1 VDRQIR
7 DWSNRAATKYR
18 EVTIVN
24 LSKALASE
32 KGILVK
38 RILGIC
44 LMICSVLGLVVS
56 LLGLPAVSRVSQR
69 ITKGGDE
76 ALTLALTTLDTTSQS
91 LALMH
96 DGLVEAQN
104 ALGAA
109 QNVTE
114 GLDDGLQNTETM
126 IGSLSDALG
135 SDLPQVILNTQDALD
150 AAGQGVAVVE
160 DVLYGLNTVS
170 LLTGMTYEP
179 DVSLAESFANIN
191 QSLDSVPQT
200 LAEVDES
207 LGATQKNLSDMQT
220 GFTDLTETLDESK
233 AILVEAQ
240 ANIDDYSALVEELS
254 LKIAALQ
261 ENLPDWARTATWA
274 LYFLLIWLA
283 ISQIGLLWQG
293 WEMVSY
299 QPAQV
304 EQRVRELEE
313 KIELLRTQM
322 SGISG

>member
-1 VDRQIR
+1 M
-7 DWSNRAATKYR
+7 
-18 EVTIVN
+18 N

-76 ALTLALTTLDTTSQS
+76 ALTLALTTLDTTGQS

-109 QNVTE
+109 QTVTE

-135 SDLPQVILNTQDALD
+135 NDLPQVILNTQDALD